1 MCEISIRTMTVQDY
15 PLFDVME
22 SALHRMHQQ
31 ARPDLFA
38 ELAHPCSRAEFSQMI
53 QDSHRELFLAEWKG
67 KPAGM
72 CDLLLCESSPNPIL
86 LPQKSAHVD
95 DILVMGEFRR
105 KGVGT
110 ALYEEALCRA
120 KRFGAEHLELMVWAF
135 NESARKF
142 YEKCGMTLRSFVM
155 DMKLEGETT

>member
-53 QDSHRELFLAEWKG
+53 QDSHRGPCRMEG
-67 KPAGM
+67 KTRGYVTCCCGVLPKTPYCCPKRAHTSMTSLSWENSAG
-72 CDLLLCESSPNPIL
+72 
-86 LPQKSAHVD
+86 K
-95 DILVMGEFRR
+95 
-105 KGVGT
+105 VGT

-142 YEKCGMTLRSFVM
+142 YENA
-155 DMKLEGETT
+155 E

>member
-1 MCEISIRTMTVQDY
+1 
-15 PLFDVME
+15 
-22 SALHRMHQQ
+22 
-31 ARPDLFA
+31 
-38 ELAHPCSRAEFSQMI
+38 
-53 QDSHRELFLAEWKG
+53 
-67 KPAGM
+67 M

-95 DILVMGEFRR
+95 DILVLGEFRR

-155 DMKLEGETT
+155 DMKLEGEQHEKGRNFSNPGRVSQRDSCL

>member
-67 KPAGM
+67 KPAGIFDGTTVTFR
-72 CDLLLCESSPNPIL
+72 CI
-86 LPQKSAHVD
+86 VD
-95 DILVMGEFRR
+95 DEVWTLTIHEP
-105 KGVGT
+105 KGDIRIFSD
-110 ALYEEALCRA
+110 LCRQIITD
-120 KRFGAEHLELMVWAF
+120 AEA
-135 NESARKF
+135 
-142 YEKCGMTLRSFVM
+142 
-155 DMKLEGETT
+155 DKLEESEYIKILKK

>member
-72 CDLLLCESSPNPIL
+72 CDLLLCESSPKPHTAA
-86 LPQKSAHVD
+86 PK
-95 DILVMGEFRR
+95 ERTRR
-105 KGVGT
+105 
-110 ALYEEALCRA
+110 
-120 KRFGAEHLELMVWAF
+120 
-135 NESARKF
+135 
-142 YEKCGMTLRSFVM
+142 
-155 DMKLEGETT
+155 